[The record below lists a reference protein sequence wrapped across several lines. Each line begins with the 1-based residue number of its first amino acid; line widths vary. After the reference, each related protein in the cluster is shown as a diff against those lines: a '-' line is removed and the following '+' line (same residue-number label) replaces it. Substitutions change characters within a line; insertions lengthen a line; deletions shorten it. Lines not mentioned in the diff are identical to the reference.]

1 MSCLTSFSSKTVW
14 VISCLVLTLS
24 GCAAFDRPQHEP
36 LTFVSLRSDKIGPLS
51 AHQQSTIRW
60 TATVTGGA
68 GEIIYEFRMRKDGA
82 LTVEQQSTSS
92 EWEWKPRTEGTYQV
106 QVVVTDGNGF
116 KLASGWSPEYVIPPP
131 IDEKTLVAL
140 LPVENLSSVKAPLR
154 EISQALAIRLQHLG
168 FRLLE
173 PAVLEEFMRKY
184 RIRYT
189 GGVNSAIAQALFEET
204 GTEAIFIT
212 SLEEYKDADPP
223 RISLITRLVLS
234 GPQPRILW
242 IDSCGLTGDDSPG
255 LLGLGRIKDS
265 QQLIVKAIGQLI
277 DSLDVWLSPVDPGND
292 LSKQISAAVFQRE
305 FPGQTPPADNGAG
318 ATEQVQDK
326 YLPHMFYRS
335 QVLDP
340 QKKYTVAVVPFLNL
354 STRRKAGLVLTLHFV
369 KQMFRL
375 GNFTVIEPGLVRNEL
390 LKYRAVMAAGPS
402 LAIHDLLTDESSLNV
417 DLVLSGRVFDYQGTV
432 GTAKVDF
439 SAQMTEKQSREIVFI
454 ARNYGAG
461 DDGVYFYDLGRVRSA
476 HDLTE
481 KMTKTSLQLLKE

>member
-1 MSCLTSFSSKTVW
+1 MSCLTSFSSKTLW
-14 VISCLVLTLS
+14 LLSCLTLILS
-24 GCAAFDRPQHEP
+24 GCAAVDRLQHQP
-36 LTFVSLRSDKIGPLS
+36 LTFVSLRSDKSGPLS
-51 AHQQSTIRW
+51 AHQQKTIRW
-60 TATVTGGA
+60 QATVTGGA
-68 GEIIYEFRMRKDGA
+68 GEIVYEFRMRKDGA
-82 LTVEQQSTSS
+82 LTIEQQSTSS
-92 EWEWKPRTEGTYQV
+92 VWEWKPRSEGTYQV
-106 QVVVTDGNGF
+106 QVVVTDDYGF
-116 KLASGWSPEYVIPPP
+116 RVESGWSPEYVIHPS
-131 IDEKTLVAL
+131 IGQKTLVAL
-140 LPVENLSSVKAPLR
+140 LPIENLSSVKAPLQ
-154 EISQALAIRLQHLG
+154 EIHQTLAIHLQHLG

-212 SLEEYKDADPP
+212 SLESYKEADPP
-223 RISLITRLVLS
+223 RVSLIARLVLS
-234 GPQPRILW
+234 GTQSRILW

-255 LLGLGRIKDS
+255 LLGIGRIKDS
-265 QQLIVKAIGQLI
+265 QQLIVKAVVQLI
-277 DSLDVWLSPVDPGND
+277 DSLGAWLSPIDPEND
-292 LSKQISAAVFQRE
+292 LAKAISAAAYRRE
-305 FPGQTPPADNGAG
+305 FPGQTPPADNGER

-417 DLVLSGRVFDYQGTV
+417 DLVLSGRVFDYQGTI

-439 SAQMTEKQSREIVFI
+439 SALMTEKQSREIVFI

-461 DDGVYFYDLGRVRSA
+461 DDGVYFYDFGRVRSA

-481 KMTKTSLQLLKE
+481 KMTKTSLQLLVE